1 MEARASVRDKEQ
13 VLRDKL
19 AFQEKKKNGPYD
31 VTSNGEPRK
40 LSANNWLPSRHGRK
54 NLKYDKVELPSFQHY
69 VATS

>member
-1 MEARASVRDKEQ
+1 MKARASVRDKEQ

-40 LSANNWLPSRHGRK
+40 LSANN
-54 NLKYDKVELPSFQHY
+54 
-69 VATS
+69 